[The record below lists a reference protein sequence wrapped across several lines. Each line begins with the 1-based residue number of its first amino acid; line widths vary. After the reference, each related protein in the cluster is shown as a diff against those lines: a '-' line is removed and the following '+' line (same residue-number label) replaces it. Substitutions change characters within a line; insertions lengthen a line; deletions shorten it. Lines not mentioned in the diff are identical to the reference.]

1 MDHTGGTRMYNFQQ
15 KLKALKAKI
24 HRWNREDFRNIFED
38 KKILIQDL
46 DQIQKE
52 GMETG
57 WDSELKEK
65 ERDLLS
71 QLDARERQE
80 EIL

>member
-1 MDHTGGTRMYNFQQ
+1 MYNFQQ

-24 HRWNREDFRNIFED
+24 RTWNGEDFENIFAD

-46 DQIQKE
+46 DLIQKE

-57 WDSELKEK
+57 WDPELKEK
-65 ERDLLS
+65 KKDLLS
-71 QLDARERQE
+71 QLDSKERKE
-80 EIL
+80 EILWK